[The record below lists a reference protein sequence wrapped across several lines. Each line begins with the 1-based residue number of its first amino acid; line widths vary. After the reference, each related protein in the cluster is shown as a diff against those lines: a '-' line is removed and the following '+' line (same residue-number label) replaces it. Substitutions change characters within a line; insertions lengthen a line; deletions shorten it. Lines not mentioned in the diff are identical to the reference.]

1 MLRRR
6 NLLAYLIGAGVAGTL
21 LVGPYVVRD
30 AAIRFF
36 VPGRTLP
43 LVPFFLL
50 PVFWGL
56 WNLLRARRYPLVAIG
71 TWGALLG
78 LVAAVAM
85 NLYLRSRQAWLG
97 AALFL
102 VVFSSRGLLP
112 RLALPRRAAERSPGR
127 RRRAAGRRRHLPSE
141 EDSEPTPWRDGYPC
155 FSSSSA
161 QRA

>member
-6 NLLAYLIGAGVAGTL
+6 DLLAYLIGAGVAGTL

-85 NLYLRSRQAWLG
+85 NLYLRSRQAWFG

-102 VVFSSRGLLP
+102 VVFLP
-112 RLALPRRAAERSPGR
+112 VVYYLVWHFLVGPLNEVLGVEGERRNT
-127 RRRAAGRRRHLPSE
+127 AGV
-141 EDSEPTPWRDGYPC
+141 
-155 FSSSSA
+155 
-161 QRA
+161 

>member
-1 MLRRR
+1 RPPLMLRRR

-102 VVFSSRGLLP
+102 VVFLP
-112 RLALPRRAAERSPGR
+112 VVYYLVWHFLVGPLNEVLGVEGERRDAA
-127 RRRAAGRRRHLPSE
+127 
-141 EDSEPTPWRDGYPC
+141 DI
-155 FSSSSA
+155 
-161 QRA
+161 

>member
-1 MLRRR
+1 L
-6 NLLAYLIGAGVAGTL
+6 
-21 LVGPYVVRD
+21 GP
-30 AAIRFF
+30 F
-36 VPGRTLP
+36 
-43 LVPFFLL
+43 FFLL

-56 WNLLRARRYPLVAIG
+56 WNLLRARRYPVIAIG

-112 RLALPRRAAERSPGR
+112 RLALPRRAA
-127 RRRAAGRRRHLPSE
+127 
-141 EDSEPTPWRDGYPC
+141 
-155 FSSSSA
+155 
-161 QRA
+161 